1 MRQRSVM
8 MLRILLPAEVMLKQ
22 EVKKIVAEAENGSF
36 CLMPNHIDFV
46 ATLAPGIFA
55 YEPVQGGQELL
66 AMDVG
71 TLVKKGADVL
81 VSTRNAVRAPD
92 LGKLKDVVVRQYDVL
107 DEREK
112 MVRSAAAKLEAS
124 LIRRF
129 VELK

>member
-1 MRQRSVM
+1 MMR
-8 MLRILLPAEVMLKQ
+8 LKILLPAEIMMEQ

-46 ATLAPGIFA
+46 ATLAPGIFT
-55 YEPVQGGQELL
+55 YELAVGGLEFL

-71 TLVKKGADVL
+71 TLVKKGSEVL
-81 VSTRNAVRAPD
+81 VSTRNAVKAPD
-92 LGKLKDVVVRQYDVL
+92 LGKLKQVVMEQYDIL

-112 MVRSAAAKLEAS
+112 LVRSAAAKLEAS
-124 LIRRF
+124 LIRRL

>member
-1 MRQRSVM
+1 M
-8 MLRILLPAEVMLKQ
+8 MLKILIPDEVLLRQ

-46 ATLAPGIFA
+46 ATLAPGLFTF
-55 YEPVQGGQELL
+55 ETLTGGQELL

-71 TLVKKGADVL
+71 TLVKKGSEVL

-92 LGKLKDVVVRQYDVL
+92 LGQLKQVVMEQYDKL

-112 MVRSAAAKLEAS
+112 VVRSAAAKLEAS

>member
-1 MRQRSVM
+1 
-8 MLRILLPAEVMLKQ
+8 MLLKILLPAEVLLTN

-46 ATLAPGIFA
+46 ATLAPGIFT
-55 YEPVQGGQELL
+55 YEPAQGGQELL

-71 TLVKKGADVL
+71 TLVKKGSNVL

-92 LGKLKDVVVRQYDVL
+92 LGKLKQVVVEKYDIL

-112 MVRSAAAKLEAS
+112 MVRSASARLEAS

>member
-1 MRQRSVM
+1 
-8 MLRILLPAEVMLKQ
+8 MLLKILLPAEIMMEK

-46 ATLAPGIFA
+46 ATLAPGIFT
-55 YEPVQGGQELL
+55 YELATGGQEIL

-71 TLVKKGADVL
+71 TLVKKGMNVL
-81 VSTRNAVRAPD
+81 VSTRNATRAAE
-92 LGKLKDVVVRQYDVL
+92 LGKLKQVVVEQYDAL

-112 MVRSAAAKLEAS
+112 LVRSASAKLEAS

>member
-1 MRQRSVM
+1 
-8 MLRILLPAEVMLKQ
+8 MLLKILLPAEVLMVE

-46 ATLAPGIFA
+46 ATLAPGIFQ
-55 YEPVQGGQELL
+55 YEKMTGGQELL

-92 LGKLKDVVVRQYDVL
+92 LGKLKEVVVQQYDIL

>member
-1 MRQRSVM
+1 
-8 MLRILLPAEVMLKQ
+8 MLLKILLPAEVLIVQ
-22 EVKKIVAEAENGSF
+22 DVKKIVAEGESGSF

-46 ATLAPGIFA
+46 STLAPGLFTF
-55 YEPVQGGQELL
+55 EPAVGAPELY

-71 TLVKKGADVL
+71 TLVKKGAEVL

-92 LGKLKDVVVRQYDVL
+92 LGQVKQVVVQQYDRL

-112 MVRSAAAKLEAS
+112 MVRSASAKLEAS

>member
-1 MRQRSVM
+1 M
-8 MLRILLPAEVMLKQ
+8 MLKILLPAEILIEQ

-46 ATLAPGIFA
+46 ATLAPGLFT
-55 YEPVQGGQELL
+55 YERAEGGQEVL

-92 LGKLKDVVVRQYDVL
+92 LGKLKQVVVQQYEIL

-112 MVRSAAAKLEAS
+112 MVRSASAKLEAS
-124 LIRRF
+124 MIRRF
-129 VELK
+129 VDLK

>member
-1 MRQRSVM
+1 M
-8 MLRILLPAEVMLKQ
+8 MLKILLPAEVFITK

-46 ATLAPGIFA
+46 ATLAPGIFM
-55 YEPVQGGQELL
+55 YQPEEGGPELM
-66 AMDVG
+66 AMDAG
-71 TLVKKGADVL
+71 TLVKKGSNVL
-81 VSTRNAVRAPD
+81 VSTRNAVRASD
-92 LGKLKDVVVRQYDVL
+92 LGKLKQVVVEQYDIL

-112 MVRSAAAKLEAS
+112 LVRSASARLEAS

>member
-1 MRQRSVM
+1 M
-8 MLRILLPAEVMLKQ
+8 MLKILLPAEILMEQ

-46 ATLAPGIFA
+46 ATLAPGLFT
-55 YEPVQGGQELL
+55 YERAEGGQEIM

-71 TLVKKGADVL
+71 TLVKKGSDVL

-92 LGKLKDVVVRQYDVL
+92 LGKLKQVVVQQYDIL

-112 MVRSAAAKLEAS
+112 MVRSASAKLEAS

>member
-1 MRQRSVM
+1 M
-8 MLRILLPAEVMLKQ
+8 MLKILLPAEVMLKQ
-22 EVKKIVAEAENGSF
+22 EVKKIIAEAENGSF

-46 ATLAPGIFA
+46 ATLAPGIFT
-55 YEPVQGGQELL
+55 YEPIGGGQELL
-66 AMDVG
+66 AMYVC
-71 TLVKKGADVL
+71 TLVKKGPDVL

-92 LGKLKDVVVRQYDVL
+92 LGKLKEVVVQQYDVL

-112 MVRSAAAKLEAS
+112 MVRSASARLEAS

>member
-1 MRQRSVM
+1 M
-8 MLRILLPAEVMLKQ
+8 MLKILLPAEILLEQ

-46 ATLAPGIFA
+46 ATLAPGLFT
-55 YEPVQGGQELL
+55 YEKAEGGQEIM

-71 TLVKKGADVL
+71 TLVKKGSDVL
-81 VSTRNAVRAPD
+81 VSTRNAVRAAD
-92 LGKLKDVVVRQYDVL
+92 LGKLKQVVVKQYDIL

-112 MVRSAAAKLEAS
+112 MVRSASAKLEAS

>member
-1 MRQRSVM
+1 
-8 MLRILLPAEVMLKQ
+8 MLLKILLPAEILMQQ

-46 ATLAPGIFA
+46 ATLAPGLFT
-55 YEPVQGGQELL
+55 YEKAEGGQEIM

-71 TLVKKGADVL
+71 TLVKKGSDVL

-92 LGKLKDVVVRQYDVL
+92 LGKLKQVVMQQYDIL

-112 MVRSAAAKLEAS
+112 MVRSASAKLEAS

>member
-1 MRQRSVM
+1 
-8 MLRILLPAEVMLKQ
+8 MLLKILLPAEVMMEQ

-36 CLMPNHIDFV
+36 CLMPNHIDFT
-46 ATLAPGIFA
+46 ATLAPGIFS
-55 YEPVQGGQELL
+55 YELTSGGQELL

-71 TLVKKGADVL
+71 TLVKKGSEVL

-92 LGKLKDVVVRQYDVL
+92 LGKLKQVVVQQYDIL

-112 MVRSAAAKLEAS
+112 LVRSASAKLEAS

>member
-1 MRQRSVM
+1 M
-8 MLRILLPAEVMLKQ
+8 MLKILLPAEILMQL

-46 ATLAPGIFA
+46 ATLAPGLFT
-55 YEPVQGGQELL
+55 YEKAEGGQEIM

-71 TLVKKGADVL
+71 TLVKKGSDVL

-92 LGKLKDVVVRQYDVL
+92 LGKLKQVVMQQYDIL

-112 MVRSAAAKLEAS
+112 MVRSASAKLEAS

>member
-1 MRQRSVM
+1 M
-8 MLRILLPAEVMLKQ
+8 MLKVLLPAEILLEQ

-36 CLMPNHIDFV
+36 CLMPNHTDFV
-46 ATLAPGIFA
+46 ATLAPGLFT
-55 YEPVQGGQELL
+55 YEKAEGGKELL

-71 TLVKKGADVL
+71 TLVKKGSDVL

-92 LGKLKDVVVRQYDVL
+92 LGKLKQVVMEQYEIL

-112 MVRSAAAKLEAS
+112 MVRSASAKLEAS

>member
-1 MRQRSVM
+1 MT
-8 MLRILLPAEVMLKQ
+8 Q

-46 ATLAPGIFA
+46 ATLAPGIFT
-55 YEPVQGGQELL
+55 YEPAKGGQELL

-71 TLVKKGADVL
+71 TLVKKGSNVL

-92 LGKLKDVVVRQYDVL
+92 LGKLKQVVMEKYDVL

-112 MVRSAAAKLEAS
+112 MVRSASARLEAS

>member
-1 MRQRSVM
+1 
-8 MLRILLPAEVMLKQ
+8 MLLKILLPAEVLITQ

-46 ATLAPGIFA
+46 ATLAPGIFT
-55 YEPVQGGQELL
+55 YEPASGGQELL
-66 AMDVG
+66 AMDAG
-71 TLVKKGADVL
+71 TLVKKGSNVL
-81 VSTRNAVRAPD
+81 VSIRNAMRAPD
-92 LGKLKDVVVRQYDVL
+92 LGKLKQVVVEQYDIL

-112 MVRSAAAKLEAS
+112 MVRSASARLEAS

>member
-1 MRQRSVM
+1 M
-8 MLRILLPAEVMLKQ
+8 MLKILLPAEILLEQ

-36 CLMPNHIDFV
+36 CLMPNHTDFV
-46 ATLAPGIFA
+46 ATLAPGLFT
-55 YEPVQGGQELL
+55 YERVEGGKELL

-81 VSTRNAVRAPD
+81 VSTRNAVRATD
-92 LGKLKDVVVRQYDVL
+92 LGKLKQIVMEQYDIL

-112 MVRSAAAKLEAS
+112 MVRSASAKLEAS

>member
-1 MRQRSVM
+1 
-8 MLRILLPAEVMLKQ
+8 MLKQ
-22 EVKKIVAEAENGSF
+22 EVKKIIAEAENGSF

-46 ATLAPGIFA
+46 ATLAPGIFT
-55 YEPVQGGQELL
+55 YEPIGGGQELL

-71 TLVKKGADVL
+71 TLVKKGPDVL

-92 LGKLKDVVVRQYDVL
+92 LGKLKEVVVQQYDVL

-112 MVRSAAAKLEAS
+112 MVRSASARLEAS

>member
-1 MRQRSVM
+1 
-8 MLRILLPAEVMLKQ
+8 MLLKILLPAEILLEL

-36 CLMPNHIDFV
+36 CLMPNHTDFV
-46 ATLAPGIFA
+46 ATLAPGLFT
-55 YEPVQGGQELL
+55 YERAEGGKELL

-81 VSTRNAVRAPD
+81 VSTRNAVRATD
-92 LGKLKDVVVRQYDVL
+92 LGKLKQVVMEQYDIL

-112 MVRSAAAKLEAS
+112 MVRSASAKLEAS

>member
-1 MRQRSVM
+1 
-8 MLRILLPAEVMLKQ
+8 MLLKILLPAEVLMVQ

-46 ATLAPGIFA
+46 ATLAPGIFSFERA
-55 YEPVQGGQELL
+55 EGGQELL

-71 TLVKKGADVL
+71 TLVKKGSDVL
-81 VSTRNAVRAPD
+81 VSTRNAVKAPD
-92 LGKLKDVVVRQYDVL
+92 LGKLKEVVVQQYDVL

>member
-1 MRQRSVM
+1 V
-8 MLRILLPAEVMLKQ
+8 PV
-22 EVKKIVAEAENGSF
+22 NGS
-36 CLMPNHIDFV
+36 
-46 ATLAPGIFA
+46 
-55 YEPVQGGQELL
+55 QELL

-71 TLVKKGADVL
+71 TLIKKGSDVL

-92 LGKLKDVVVRQYDVL
+92 LGKLKEVVIQQYDVL

-112 MVRSAAAKLEAS
+112 MVRSASARLEAS

>member
-1 MRQRSVM
+1 M
-8 MLRILLPAEVMLKQ
+8 MLLKILLPAEILMEQ

-46 ATLAPGIFA
+46 ATLAPGLFTF
-55 YEPVQGGQELL
+55 EPATGGQELL

-71 TLVKKGADVL
+71 TLVKKGSDVL
-81 VSTRNAVRAPD
+81 VSTRHAVRAPD
-92 LGKLKDVVVRQYDVL
+92 LGKLKQVVVQEYEAL

-112 MVRSAAAKLEAS
+112 LVRSASAKLEAS

-129 VELK
+129 MELK

>member
-1 MRQRSVM
+1 
-8 MLRILLPAEVMLKQ
+8 MLLKILLPAEVMTVH

-46 ATLAPGIFA
+46 ATLAPGIFS
-55 YEPVQGGQELL
+55 YETVTGEQELM

-71 TLVKKGADVL
+71 TLVKKGSNVL
-81 VSTRNAVRAPD
+81 VSTRNAVKAGE
-92 LGKLKDVVVRQYDVL
+92 LGKLKQVVIEQYDVL

-112 MVRSAAAKLEAS
+112 LVRSASAKLEAS

>member
-1 MRQRSVM
+1 M
-8 MLRILLPAEVMLKQ
+8 MLKILLPAEILLEQ

-46 ATLAPGIFA
+46 ATLAPGLFT
-55 YEPVQGGQELL
+55 YEKAEGGQEIM

-71 TLVKKGADVL
+71 TLVKKGSDVL
-81 VSTRNAVRAPD
+81 VSTRNAVRASD
-92 LGKLKDVVVRQYDVL
+92 LGKLKQVVVKQYDIL

-112 MVRSAAAKLEAS
+112 MVRSASAKLEAS

>member
-1 MRQRSVM
+1 
-8 MLRILLPAEVMLKQ
+8 MLLKILLPAEILIEH

-46 ATLAPGIFA
+46 ATLAPGLFT
-55 YEPVQGGQELL
+55 YEKTEGGQEVL

-71 TLVKKGADVL
+71 TLVKKGSDVL

-92 LGKLKDVVVRQYDVL
+92 LGKLKQVVVEQYDIL

-112 MVRSAAAKLEAS
+112 MVRSASAKLEAS
-124 LIRRF
+124 LIRRL

>member
-1 MRQRSVM
+1 
-8 MLRILLPAEVMLKQ
+8 MLLKILLPAEIMMER
-22 EVKKIVAEAENGSF
+22 EVRKIVAEAENGSF

-46 ATLAPGIFA
+46 ATLAPGIFS
-55 YEPVQGGQELL
+55 YEPAEGGQELL

-81 VSTRNAVRAPD
+81 VSTRNAVKAAE
-92 LGKLKDVVVRQYDVL
+92 LGKLKQVVVEQYDAL

-112 MVRSAAAKLEAS
+112 LVRSAAAKLEAS

>member
-1 MRQRSVM
+1 
-8 MLRILLPAEVMLKQ
+8 
-22 EVKKIVAEAENGSF
+22 
-36 CLMPNHIDFV
+36 MPNHIDFV
-46 ATLAPGIFA
+46 ATLAPGIFT
-55 YEPVQGGQELL
+55 YEPVAGGQELL

-71 TLVKKGADVL
+71 TLVKKGSNVL

-92 LGKLKDVVVRQYDVL
+92 LGKLKQVVVKQYDIL

-112 MVRSAAAKLEAS
+112 MVRSASARLEAS

>member
-1 MRQRSVM
+1 
-8 MLRILLPAEVMLKQ
+8 MLLKILLPAEIMMEK

-46 ATLAPGIFA
+46 ATLSPGIFT
-55 YEPVQGGQELL
+55 YELASGGQEIL

-71 TLVKKGADVL
+71 TLVKKGMNVL
-81 VSTRNAVRAPD
+81 VSTRNATKAAE
-92 LGKLKDVVVRQYDVL
+92 LGKLKQVVVDQYDAL

-112 MVRSAAAKLEAS
+112 LVRSASAKLEAS

>member
-1 MRQRSVM
+1 M
-8 MLRILLPAEVMLKQ
+8 MLKILLPAEILLEQ

-36 CLMPNHIDFV
+36 CLMPNHTDFV
-46 ATLAPGIFA
+46 ATLAPGLFT
-55 YEPVQGGQELL
+55 YERAEGGKELL

-71 TLVKKGADVL
+71 TLVKKGSDVL

-92 LGKLKDVVVRQYDVL
+92 LGKLKQVVIEQYDIL

-112 MVRSAAAKLEAS
+112 MVRSASAKLEAS

>member
-1 MRQRSVM
+1 M
-8 MLRILLPAEVMLKQ
+8 MLKILLPAEILVEQ

-46 ATLAPGIFA
+46 ATLAPGLFT
-55 YEPVQGGQELL
+55 YERTEGGQEIL

-92 LGKLKDVVVRQYDVL
+92 LGKLKQVVVQQYDIL

-112 MVRSAAAKLEAS
+112 MVRSASAKLEAS

>member
-1 MRQRSVM
+1 
-8 MLRILLPAEVMLKQ
+8 MLLKILFPAEIMMVQ
-22 EVKKIVAEAENGSF
+22 EVTKIVAEAENGSF

-46 ATLAPGIFA
+46 ATLAPGIFS
-55 YEPVQGGQELL
+55 YELTTGGQEIL

-71 TLVKKGADVL
+71 TLVKKGSDVL
-81 VSTRNAVRAPD
+81 VSTRNAVKAPD
-92 LGKLKDVVVRQYDVL
+92 LGKLKQVVVQQYDVL

-112 MVRSAAAKLEAS
+112 MVRSASAKLEAS

>member
-1 MRQRSVM
+1 M

-124 LIRRF
+124 IIRRF

>member
-1 MRQRSVM
+1 M
-8 MLRILLPAEVMLKQ
+8 MLKILLPAEILIKQ

-46 ATLAPGIFA
+46 ATLAPGLFT
-55 YEPVQGGQELL
+55 YERAEGGQEVL

-92 LGKLKDVVVRQYDVL
+92 LGKLKQVVVQQYDIL

-112 MVRSAAAKLEAS
+112 MVRSASAKLEAS

-129 VELK
+129 VDLK

>member
-1 MRQRSVM
+1 M
-8 MLRILLPAEVMLKQ
+8 MLKILLPAEILMEQ
-22 EVKKIVAEAENGSF
+22 EVNKIVAEAENGSF

-46 ATLAPGIFA
+46 ATLAPGLFT
-55 YEPVQGGQELL
+55 YEPATGGKELL

-71 TLVKKGADVL
+71 TLVKKGSDVL

-92 LGKLKDVVVRQYDVL
+92 LGKLKQVVVQEYEAL

-112 MVRSAAAKLEAS
+112 MVRSASAKLEAS

-129 VELK
+129 MELK